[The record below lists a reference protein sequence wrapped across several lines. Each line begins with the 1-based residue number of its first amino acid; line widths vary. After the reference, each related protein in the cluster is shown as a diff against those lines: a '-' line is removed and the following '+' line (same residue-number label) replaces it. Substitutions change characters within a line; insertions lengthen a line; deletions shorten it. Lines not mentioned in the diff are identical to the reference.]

1 MAKRTCTFK
10 VSLCAS
16 LDLVFEIVS
25 LFYFIV
31 FSNKFFFLLLWSIFV
46 FQLVGLIMRG
56 EGATIN
62 CLNIAD
68 LFHQQGSKAQNRT
81 FLYKIRFLAP
91 VLRYGKRILFCR
103 GLCE

>member
-31 FSNKFFFLLLWSIFV
+31 FSNKFFFFAFMVYFCFSTGGIDH
-46 FQLVGLIMRG
+46 
-56 EGATIN
+56 EGGGG
-62 CLNIAD
+62 D
-68 LFHQQGSKAQNRT
+68 YKLFK
-81 FLYKIRFLAP
+81 Y
-91 VLRYGKRILFCR
+91 C
-103 GLCE
+103 